1 MRFAVDTWAPDYG
14 SAMEAAALEPAAVE
28 PNLDVEVPAAD
39 WAPRRPPGTPAR
51 RVLFIDG
58 VRRIDARVWISGDD
72 GRTHLGIAAS
82 YAAGVVGCDGEARL
96 LAARVRRGLFTPAP
110 GAEAIVTRHG
120 VYEARMVDG
129 DTTEQLSA
137 GLQQR
142 MGELEAR
149 VADEVDEPSGPRPR
163 PRPLS
168 TGPRPRPR
176 PCPTDRVLVV
186 DGPLFGRQHV
196 PGAVGYIKTHRVGYL
211 PAAAQRVVAALA
223 AGQRTPL
230 FAVTDRRWS
239 RYSWYARLPGGE
251 GHPWAGVV
259 RCESSADL
267 DPSAAARLAD
277 RVTVTLPRFA
287 SAGHKDPRAPQ
298 NLYPIAGMERELA
311 SRLGDGALLY
321 RALRAA
327 AT

>member
-28 PNLDVEVPAAD
+28 PNLDVEVLAAD
-39 WAPRRPPGTPAR
+39 WAPRDPPGAPAP

-72 GRTHLGIAAS
+72 GRTYLGVAAS

-96 LAARVRRGLFTPAP
+96 LAAKVRRGLFTPAP
-110 GAEAIVTRHG
+110 GAETIITRHG
-120 VYEARMVDG
+120 VYEPRMVDG
-129 DTTEQLSA
+129 DTMEQLSA

-149 VADEVDEPSGPRPR
+149 VADEVDELP
-163 PRPLS
+163 
-168 TGPRPRPR
+168 
-176 PCPTDRVLVV
+176 RVLVV

-196 PGAVGYIKTHRVGYL
+196 PGAVGYIKSHRVGYL
-211 PAAAQRVVAALA
+211 PAAAQRVVTALA

-259 RCESSADL
+259 RCESSAGL
-267 DPSAAARLAD
+267 DPSAAAGLAD

-298 NLYPIAGMERELA
+298 NLYPIAGLERALA
-311 SRLGDGALLY
+311 RRLGDGALLY

>member
-14 SAMEAAALEPAAVE
+14 SALDAAALEPAASE
-28 PNLDVEVPAAD
+28 PNLDVEVPVAD
-39 WAPRRPPGTPAR
+39 WTPQRPRDAPAP
-51 RVLFIDG
+51 RVLFVDG

-72 GRTHLGIAAS
+72 GRTSLGVAAS
-82 YAAGVVGCDGEARL
+82 YAAGVVGCDGRARL

-120 VYEARMVDG
+120 VYEPRMVDG
-129 DTTEQLSA
+129 DTAEQLAA

-149 VADEVDEPSGPRPR
+149 AADEVDEPPRA
-163 PRPLS
+163 S
-168 TGPRPRPR
+168 
-176 PCPTDRVLVV
+176 TDRILVV

-196 PGAVGYIKTHRVGYL
+196 PGAVGYVKTHRVGYL
-211 PAAAQRVVAALA
+211 PSPAQPVVAALA
-223 AGQRTPL
+223 PGQRTPL
-230 FAVTDRRWS
+230 FALTDRRWS
-239 RYSWYARLPGGE
+239 RYSWYTRLPGDE

-267 DPSAAARLAD
+267 DPAAAARLAD
-277 RVTVTLPRFA
+277 RVTATLPRFA
-287 SAGHKDPRAPQ
+287 SAPHKDPRAPQ

>member
-1 MRFAVDTWAPDYG
+1 MRFAVDTWAPEYG
-14 SAMEAAALEPAAVE
+14 SAMDPAALDPAASE
-28 PNLDVEVPAAD
+28 PNLDVEVPVAD
-39 WAPRRPPGTPAR
+39 WAPRRPPGAPLP
-51 RVLFIDG
+51 RVLFVDG
-58 VRRIDARVWISGDD
+58 VRRVDARVWISGDD
-72 GRTHLGIAAS
+72 GRTRLGIAAS

-96 LAARVRRGLFTPAP
+96 LAAHVRRGLFTPAP
-110 GAEAIVTRHG
+110 EAQAIVTRHG
-120 VYEARMVDG
+120 VYEPRMVDG
-129 DTTEQLSA
+129 DTAEQLAS

-149 VADEVDEPSGPRPR
+149 VADEVDEAPGGP
-163 PRPLS
+163 
-168 TGPRPRPR
+168 G
-176 PCPTDRVLVV
+176 DRVLVV

-196 PGAVGYIKTHRVGYL
+196 PGAIGYVKSHRVGYL
-211 PAAAQRVVAALA
+211 PGPAQRVVAALA

-230 FAVTDRRWS
+230 FALTDRRWS

-267 DPSAAARLAD
+267 DPAAAARLAD
-277 RVTVTLPRFA
+277 RVTATLPRFA
-287 SAGHKDPRAPQ
+287 SAPHKDPRAPQ
-298 NLYPIAGMERELA
+298 NLYPIAGMEAELA

>member
-1 MRFAVDTWAPDYG
+1 MRFAVETWAPDYG

-28 PNLDVEVPAAD
+28 PSLDVEVPAAD
-39 WAPRRPPGTPAR
+39 WAPRDPPGAPAP

-82 YAAGVVGCDGEARL
+82 YAAGVVDCDGEARL
-96 LAARVRRGLFTPAP
+96 LAAQVRRGLFTPAP
-110 GAEAIVTRHG
+110 RAEAIVTRHG
-120 VYEARMVDG
+120 VYQPRMVDG

-149 VADEVDEPSGPRPR
+149 VAEEVDQLP
-163 PRPLS
+163 
-168 TGPRPRPR
+168 
-176 PCPTDRVLVV
+176 RVLVV

-196 PGAVGYIKTHRVGYL
+196 PGAVGYIKSHRVGYL
-211 PAAAQRVVAALA
+211 PAAAQRVVAALT

-239 RYSWYARLPGGE
+239 RYSWYARLPGGQ

-298 NLYPIAGMERELA
+298 NLYPVAGMERTLTG
-311 SRLGDGALLY
+311 RLGDGALLY